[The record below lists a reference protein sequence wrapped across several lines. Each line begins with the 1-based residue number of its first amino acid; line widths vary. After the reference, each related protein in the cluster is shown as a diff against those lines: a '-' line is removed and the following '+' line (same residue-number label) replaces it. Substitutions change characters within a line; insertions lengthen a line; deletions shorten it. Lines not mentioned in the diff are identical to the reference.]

1 MAHRVLN
8 PAPLPAVGVLVGGLL
23 PLALGKV
30 RRFLVLRAAF
40 DRLLEVIGEEGTVEV
55 IPRKTRIAIQAKAL
69 SGRSELNGM

>member
-1 MAHRVLN
+1 
-8 PAPLPAVGVLVGGLL
+8 
-23 PLALGKV
+23 
-30 RRFLVLRAAF
+30 VLRAAF